1 MFHPVQQA
9 KRWNKNI
16 YVTPSSGG
24 TKKKEEERM
33 NIFCREC
40 AHESLISI
48 HKYIYKTTHLCLMS
62 FAFIVFLLC
71 RVYPKYSKIYLI
83 CCILFCWY
91 FRCASC
97 CAPLLVSLSLSL
109 LVAFI
114 TVHGSEPV
122 DSSVYQHE
130 TTIAT
135 ITTQNNRFDRSKAEA
150 RCWWAEKNHP

>member
-1 MFHPVQQA
+1 MNKPYSLSLFIQNVHTLSVFHPVQQA

-97 CAPLLVSLSLSL
+97 CAPLLVSLSLSWL
-109 LVAFI
+109 HLSRYMAANQSIRVC
-114 TVHGSEPV
+114 TNMKR
-122 DSSVYQHE
+122 Q
-130 TTIAT
+130 
-135 ITTQNNRFDRSKAEA
+135 
-150 RCWWAEKNHP
+150 